1 MSLTINHQTNDISA
15 TSGSVTIDGS
25 AVGGGGG
32 PVTSGLKT
40 IGSMDQIAPI
50 DLGYYTGS
58 SYIAGANR
66 IYFVPWVAPAD
77 GTLDAIEVY
86 IASNS
91 VSASSEIGLGIYS
104 NSSGPASRLAY
115 GTFDPNGAGTG
126 WKSVTGL
133 SQSVSADTLYWLAF
147 SSNATY
153 TTIDY
158 RSYRRNSFVPRR
170 DTTSTDDDQVIAMNS
185 SNISSTSSTSS
196 LTQNTNEP
204 PYLAGVYS

>member
-1 MSLTINHQTNDISA
+1 MALTINHQTNDISA
-15 TSGSVTIDGS
+15 TSGSVTIDGAS
-25 AVGGGGG
+25 AGGGG

-40 IGSMDQIAPI
+40 IGTMDQIPPI

-58 SYIAGANR
+58 SYTAGSSR

-77 GTLDAIEVY
+77 GTLNAIEVY

-104 NSSGPASRLAY
+104 HSSGPSSRLAY

-133 SQSVSADTLYWLAF
+133 AQSVSADTLYWLAF
-147 SSNATY
+147 SSNSTY
-153 TTIDY
+153 TTIGY
-158 RSYRRNSFVPRR
+158 RAYRRNSFVPRP
-170 DTTSTDDDQVIAMNS
+170 DTTATSDDYVVAMNS
-185 SNISSTSSTSS
+185 SNVSSTSTASS